1 MKSKAILAPPRRKG
15 TTPLTKDNLAA
26 RVAGAAPGVTPMEH
40 VMVDLETLGRRAGC
54 SVLSIGAVEFDARRG
69 LGKEFYVVV
78 NRPSQRALGLHEDP
92 ETLKWWASQTE
103 AARQVLDDAEA
114 ETAVSVEKALAQL
127 TTFLAPLGLR
137 RVKIWGNGGDFDNA
151 ILTNLYAAINQV
163 PPWDFWNNRCYR
175 TLKNLV
181 PSEKL
186 KRTGTYHNA
195 LDDAKTQAAHAVE
208 LMRRL

>member
-1 MKSKAILAPPRRKG
+1 MS
-15 TTPLTKDNLAA
+15 D
-26 RVAGAAPGVTPMEH
+26 
-40 VMVDLETLGRRAGC
+40 VMIDLETLGRRPGC
-54 SVLSIGAVEFDARRG
+54 AILSIGAVAFSPEG
-69 LGKEFYVVV
+69 LGKELYVVIS
-78 NRPSQRALGLHEDP
+78 RPSQASLGLHEDP
-92 ETLKWWASQTE
+92 ETLKWWLSQTE
-103 AARQVLDDAEA
+103 AARQVLSDAAA
-114 ETAVSVEKALAQL
+114 ETAIPLEKGLSQL
-127 TTFLAPLGLR
+127 TTFLSQFGLR
-137 RVKIWGNGGDFDNA
+137 RVKVWGNGGDFDNA